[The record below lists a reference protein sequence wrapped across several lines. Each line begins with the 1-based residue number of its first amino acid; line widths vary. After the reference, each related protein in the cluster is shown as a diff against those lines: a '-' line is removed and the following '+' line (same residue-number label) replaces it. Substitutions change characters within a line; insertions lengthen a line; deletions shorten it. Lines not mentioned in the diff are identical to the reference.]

1 MDAKSPRKSI
11 DKEISFSSILENMNE
26 AGQFN
31 ASFLVDAQGLP
42 IAAVTSGYDT
52 DTASAMASM
61 VRNAVV
67 RLQTG
72 INMAEADE
80 VTTRSNDKMR
90 LISRYF
96 KLGDEPMIL
105 VVISPPDRSYRK
117 LTSQAIKAIQSTWS
131 S

>member
-1 MDAKSPRKSI
+1 MNAKSPQQS
-11 DKEISFSSILENMNE
+11 DWKEISFSQILKDMNE
-26 AGQFN
+26 TGQFN
-31 ASFLVDAQGLP
+31 ASFLVDAEGLP

-52 DTASAMASM
+52 DTAAAMASM
-61 VRNAVV
+61 VRNAIV

-72 INMAEADE
+72 INLAEADE
-80 VTTRSNDKMR
+80 VTTRTHDKMR

-96 KLGDEPMIL
+96 KLGEEALIL
-105 VVISPPDRSYRK
+105 VVISPPNRSYRK